1 LILLGCDCQCCPAVT
16 MGSAAMSTIWSLSG
30 DKRTSRG
37 HHIFLD
43 AEVIGSWLLKAGGH
57 GREAWRAASGSAQ
70 HFVPAHPRALMFSLR
85 KPVTLSKRSDGW
97 ARHLGG
103 KFLATSNAV
112 RSLASSAIFCAGMTS
127 PAMRSSF
134 GTKHQPVSWRPDESS
149 SKTLMPTP

>member
-1 LILLGCDCQCCPAVT
+1 LILLGCDVALRSQWEVQRCPLFGHCQGTNGRRAGIT
-16 MGSAAMSTIWSLSG
+16 F
-30 DKRTSRG
+30 
-37 HHIFLD
+37 FLD